1 MCQDGGREEEKKG
14 GREREEGRERER
26 ENVSLLWS
34 GLTINSYHHLEKKDK
49 AIS

>member
-1 MCQDGGREEEKKG
+1 MSGWREGGREEGRK
-14 GREREEGRERER
+14 RERRGERKRER

>member
-1 MCQDGGREEEKKG
+1 MCQDGGREEE
-14 GREREEGRERER
+14 REKRGEKERER